1 VFCAVIERLAFF
13 CDQNVLEEAHMA
25 TAPEGFT
32 RDQYIELRVKQY
44 QGWYD
49 RKAVTC
55 KSRYL
60 RMRAFTVVAG
70 GIVPVLVNVEAS
82 INNLIG
88 YPVMKAVITV
98 ISLLVVVTVSLES
111 VFHYREQ
118 WKNYRSTEQLL
129 GHEQFEFLAK
139 VGVYEDSTAE
149 GAFQLFVERIED
161 AISSENAAT
170 LNVMTVGSEAVT
182 ERPK

>member
-1 VFCAVIERLAFF
+1 
-13 CDQNVLEEAHMA
+13 MA

-32 RDQYIELRVKQY
+32 RDQYIESRVKQY

-55 KSRYL
+55 KGRYL

-70 GIVPVLVNVEAS
+70 GIVPVLVNVEVS

-139 VGVYEDSTAE
+139 VGVYKDSTAE